1 MRLAPRLIALG
12 LLAGGFAAAEDTR
25 VEVLTVRNRPAA
37 ELVTT
42 LVPLAGPEGAV
53 TSLENR
59 LIVRA
64 TPAALAQIRAVL
76 EQLDVAPRTLW
87 ISVRQAISSASEAR
101 AGQLSGSVGG
111 NAGSV
116 QVSPGGA
123 TVTTSSSR
131 TRVTGAFDASSR
143 QSSGQDIQRLQV
155 LENRPA
161 FIHVGRSVPVPGAIA
176 GPGSSVATAVTWAE
190 ADNGFWVLPRLAG
203 ALVTLEIAVAHDALA
218 AAAAV
223 QERRVDSVVSGRL
236 GEWLHVGGTA
246 NQESQ
251 REAALLAGGSRARTS
266 DWNVDL
272 KVEAD
277 RAP

>member
-1 MRLAPRLIALG
+1 
-12 LLAGGFAAAEDTR
+12 
-25 VEVLTVRNRPAA
+25 
-37 ELVTT
+37 
-42 LVPLAGPEGAV
+42 
-53 TSLENR
+53 
-59 LIVRA
+59 
-64 TPAALAQIRAVL
+64 
-76 EQLDVAPRTLW
+76 
-87 ISVRQAISSASEAR
+87 
-101 AGQLSGSVGG
+101 
-111 NAGSV
+111 
-116 QVSPGGA
+116 
-123 TVTTSSSR
+123 
-131 TRVTGAFDASSR
+131 
-143 QSSGQDIQRLQV
+143 
-155 LENRPA
+155 
-161 FIHVGRSVPVPGAIA
+161 
-176 GPGSSVATAVTWAE
+176 VTWAE